1 MCAAPPL
8 AFFLS
13 FPHLSSYSSGGGAA
27 SVPFS
32 QAEARGGERQ
42 RERDRG
48 RRDLKKLPFLS
59 SLIETKKKEL
69 GRCSCERIIYLLQQT
84 RQGQTGKVL
93 KKEVEGKTG
102 KRSVCLRRHV
112 R

>member
-1 MCAAPPL
+1 M
-8 AFFLS
+8 
-13 FPHLSSYSSGGGAA
+13 
-27 SVPFS
+27 PFS

-48 RRDLKKLPFLS
+48 GKRRDLKKLPFLS
-59 SLIETKKKEL
+59 SLIETKREL
-69 GRCSCERIIYLLQQT
+69 GRCSSDRIIYLLQQT